1 MTQNTKNTKQGLV
14 LLGSTGSIG
23 ESTLSVVDNLGPDR
37 IEIVGL
43 AGGRQ
48 VEKLAKQAR
57 QYKAQF
63 VSCLPGEPFNKLKR
77 ELAGENIEVLSGA
90 EGQKAMVANENCDT
104 VLAAITGA
112 AGLPAV
118 IEAVT
123 NGRRLCISNKE
134 SLVVAG
140 PIVRALAAK
149 HGAELLP
156 VDSEHSALF
165 QALQSG
171 KNSEVRRMILT
182 ASGGPFREWST
193 EAMKNATI
201 EQALKHPT
209 WKMGPNITIDSA
221 TLMNKSLELIE
232 AQYLFDMPT
241 EKIEVI
247 VHPQS
252 VVHSFVEFVDGSVM
266 AQLGVPDM
274 RVPIQ
279 YALTFPD
286 RAPLS
291 TAPFN
296 LAEIASLT
304 FEDVDRERFPVVDLA
319 YRVMRAGG
327 AAGAVF
333 NAANEISRGSFLEGK
348 IGFSNIVETTRR
360 VLDRFFEGPWPGS
373 DNALPDLETLLR
385 ADVWAREE
393 ATRCLHL
400 TV

>member
-1 MTQNTKNTKQGLV
+1 VTQKGNSKTLGLV

-37 IEIVGL
+37 VKIVGL

-48 VEKLAKQAR
+48 VEKLADQAR
-57 QYKAQF
+57 RYKAQF
-63 VSCLPGEPFNKLKR
+63 VCCLPGEPYQKLKR
-77 ELAGENIEVLSGA
+77 ELSGEKIQVLSGA
-90 EGQKAMVANENCDT
+90 EGQCQMVAHENCDT

-118 IEAVT
+118 IEAVK
-123 NGRRLCISNKE
+123 NGRRLCLSNKE

-140 PIVRALAAK
+140 PIVQKLAQE

-182 ASGGPFREWST
+182 ASGGPFRTWSK
-193 EAMKNATI
+193 EKMQNAGI
-201 EQALKHPT
+201 EEALKHPT

-232 AQYLFDMPT
+232 AQYLFDMPP
-241 EKIEVI
+241 EKIEVV

-252 VVHSFVEFVDGSVM
+252 VVHSLVEFVDGSVM

-286 RAPLS
+286 RAELK
-291 TAPFN
+291 TAEFN
-296 LAEIASLT
+296 LSQIASLT
-304 FEDVDRERFPVVDLA
+304 FEDVDREKFPVIDLA
-319 YRVMRAGG
+319 YRVMNAGG
-327 AAGAVF
+327 CAGAVF
-333 NAANEISRGSFLEGK
+333 NAANEISRGAFLEGR
-348 IGFSNIVETTRR
+348 IGFGNIVETTGR

-373 DNALPDLETLLR
+373 DNLLPDLETLLK
-385 ADVWAREE
+385 ADSWAREE
-393 ATRCLHL
+393 AIRCLQL